1 MEREV
6 RSGEMSNVP
15 KIVLKRLQSP
25 APASHP
31 DADCLTAFV
40 ERLLPQP
47 ERVVVLDHLALCGEC
62 REVVAFAL
70 PPTEAVRRTSTSS
83 PIRGW
88 LTLPVL
94 RWGVAAAGILAVTSV
109 GILQF
114 RQHQQDQAKGQ
125 GKDDKEKPAVSALVS
140 RNQMSGYEM
149 QRSAP
154 SSQTPA
160 LPADRPIAGQIGRGK
175 SAELREQTEVA
186 AATSPGA
193 LGRNEVVEA
202 TPVVPPP
209 APRPHASA
217 GMFRTPPGHG
227 FAAGGSGGGIGSGTP
242 ASSSAR
248 PAAIPSS
255 SEMVKVEVQAAPATT
270 TVEVQGTASV
280 MNTETAQTSARLS
293 QNQMQLPLPSRS
305 VASSDVVKAKDPV
318 PPPLWSISAN
328 GALQRSLDAGL
339 SWETVSVD
347 ADSRANVTVMNA
359 AKEQGRKDHYQD
371 QGSNADRL
379 EMDQPEQKEPRQ
391 KMKKSPSNATPVFR
405 ALAANGLEVWAGGSA
420 ATLYHSVDGG
430 AHWTRVLPSSAGSVL
445 TGDITAL
452 EFSDQQHGRI
462 TTSTPALWITAD
474 DGQTWQKL
482 P

>member
-1 MEREV
+1 
-6 RSGEMSNVP
+6 MSNVP

-25 APASHP
+25 PPASHP

-40 ERLLPQP
+40 ERLLPEP

-70 PPTEAVRRTSTSS
+70 PATEAVRRTSTSS

-125 GKDDKEKPAVSALVS
+125 GKDDKEKPVVSALVS

-154 SSQTPA
+154 SSPTPA
-160 LPADRPIAGQIGRGK
+160 LPADRPIARQIGRGK
-175 SAELREQTEVA
+175 SAELRGQTEVA
-186 AATSPGA
+186 AATSPG
-193 LGRNEVVEA
+193 
-202 TPVVPPP
+202 VVPPS
-209 APRPHASA
+209 APPPHASV
-217 GMFRTPPGHG
+217 GMLRTPPGHG

-270 TVEVQGTASV
+270 TVEVQGNASV

-293 QNQMQLPLPSRS
+293 QNQMQLPLSSRS

-339 SWETVSVD
+339 SWETVSVG
-347 ADSRANVTVMNA
+347 ADSRASVTLMNA
-359 AKEQGRKDHYQD
+359 AKEQDRNDHYQD